1 MAKEYDWGQDFP
13 IKYRLKA
20 KKSKSKKASKKE
32 NKENNR
38 PGITDYQFKEDYKEK
53 QINLQIAQEMCNQFN
68 EITNSQSISDL
79 A

>member
-1 MAKEYDWGQDFP
+1 MPNQHPHSEEGEYRMAKEYDWGQDFP

-38 PGITDYQFKEDYKEK
+38 PGITDY
-53 QINLQIAQEMCNQFN
+53 
-68 EITNSQSISDL
+68 
-79 A
+79 